1 MTKESPLSPRWK
13 THLPHLVA
21 WTLALVAVLAL
32 LLLTRQVTQA
42 NLEADERSARR
53 ELANLSYLSQQ
64 HASRTLHAAD
74 QTLQIIRALYLRDGM
89 ALDLA
94 ALVRQGVVDVD
105 LLHQVGIIDAQG
117 IFRLSN
123 LPQTPPVNLADR
135 EHFRV
140 HAARASDELF
150 VSQPMLGRVSKK
162 WTIQLTRRISQP
174 DGSLAGV
181 AVVSL
186 DADYFVR
193 FYASLDLGQQGNA
206 MLLGRD
212 GKVWAQRDK
221 LSAGAA
227 GAAAE
232 ALPQAPVEGFVDSD
246 RAADG
251 VPRLYHFRQVPGFP
265 LYVSVALGKQE
276 YQKVGLQTNRLD
288 WLLATL
294 GSLALLGFA
303 ALFSL
308 DRFLIQRQHQQ
319 LAQSHKQ
326 MTLALDSGGLA
337 LWSWDMVTG
346 KLEADERLRAMLGFL
361 PDEQEFDNS
370 LFVELLHPDDRPM
383 LAERLPPVLKG
394 EVPRLLLEHRLRH
407 KDGHW
412 VHLMARGQVVA
423 RDAAGRAL
431 RMTGTDVDRS
441 EQKRLELAVQQ
452 SQALLQN
459 LTDQVPA
466 ELFQFRVDADGGMH
480 FSYVSKYFLDFYGLT
495 LAQVQRDAALVF
507 AWQHADD
514 VARTKLSI
522 QQAATHLTPWQPE
535 YRLHLPDGTV
545 RWHSGHA
552 VPQKCED
559 GSVVFHGAIFDITER
574 KQAEEAQRVAAVA
587 FESTAAMVVSSADL
601 RILQVNHAFVELTG
615 YSLGEAVGRS
625 SNMLRSG
632 RHAPAFYQA
641 MWHSL
646 KQTGHWEGELWN
658 RRKNGDVY
666 PDWLSITVVKDTQG
680 QVTHYVS
687 MHTDISLRKKFEEDI
702 RKLAFFD
709 PLTQLP
715 NRRLLLDRLQQ
726 LSAVRARSNQVA
738 AVLFLDLD
746 RFKLLNDS
754 YGHDQGDELLIQV
767 AQRLQACVREVDTVA
782 RLGGDEFVVALA
794 QLSDD
799 ADLAQAGA
807 QAVAN
812 KILQALAQPFVL
824 PEVTWSL
831 SASIGVALLV
841 NARALPEDL
850 LKQADMAMYQA
861 KAAGRNG
868 VHFFSHRSRQGA
880 G

>member
-1 MTKESPLSPRWK
+1 
-13 THLPHLVA
+13 
-21 WTLALVAVLAL
+21 
-32 LLLTRQVTQA
+32 
-42 NLEADERSARR
+42 
-53 ELANLSYLSQQ
+53 
-64 HASRTLHAAD
+64 
-74 QTLQIIRALYLRDGM
+74 
-89 ALDLA
+89 
-94 ALVRQGVVDVD
+94 
-105 LLHQVGIIDAQG
+105 
-117 IFRLSN
+117 
-123 LPQTPPVNLADR
+123 
-135 EHFRV
+135 
-140 HAARASDELF
+140 
-150 VSQPMLGRVSKK
+150 
-162 WTIQLTRRISQP
+162 
-174 DGSLAGV
+174 
-181 AVVSL
+181 
-186 DADYFVR
+186 
-193 FYASLDLGQQGNA
+193 
-206 MLLGRD
+206 
-212 GKVWAQRDK
+212 
-221 LSAGAA
+221 
-227 GAAAE
+227 
-232 ALPQAPVEGFVDSD
+232 
-246 RAADG
+246 
-251 VPRLYHFRQVPGFP
+251 
-265 LYVSVALGKQE
+265 
-276 YQKVGLQTNRLD
+276 
-288 WLLATL
+288 
-294 GSLALLGFA
+294 
-303 ALFSL
+303 
-308 DRFLIQRQHQQ
+308 
-319 LAQSHKQ
+319 
-326 MTLALDSGGLA
+326 
-337 LWSWDMVTG
+337 
-346 KLEADERLRAMLGFL
+346 
-361 PDEQEFDNS
+361 
-370 LFVELLHPDDRPM
+370 
-383 LAERLPPVLKG
+383 
-394 EVPRLLLEHRLRH
+394 LLLEHRLRH

-687 MHTDISLRKKFEEDI
+687 MRTDISLRKKFEEDI

-767 AQRLQACVREVDTVA
+767 AQRLQACVREIDTVA

>member
-1 MTKESPLSPRWK
+1 LNR
-13 THLPHLVA
+13 
-21 WTLALVAVLAL
+21 
-32 LLLTRQVTQA
+32 TR
-42 NLEADERSARR
+42 S
-53 ELANLSYLSQQ
+53 
-64 HASRTLHAAD
+64 
-74 QTLQIIRALYLRDGM
+74 
-89 ALDLA
+89 
-94 ALVRQGVVDVD
+94 
-105 LLHQVGIIDAQG
+105 
-117 IFRLSN
+117 
-123 LPQTPPVNLADR
+123 
-135 EHFRV
+135 
-140 HAARASDELF
+140 
-150 VSQPMLGRVSKK
+150 
-162 WTIQLTRRISQP
+162 
-174 DGSLAGV
+174 
-181 AVVSL
+181 
-186 DADYFVR
+186 
-193 FYASLDLGQQGNA
+193 
-206 MLLGRD
+206 
-212 GKVWAQRDK
+212 
-221 LSAGAA
+221 
-227 GAAAE
+227 
-232 ALPQAPVEGFVDSD
+232 
-246 RAADG
+246 
-251 VPRLYHFRQVPGFP
+251 P

-394 EVPRLLLEHRLRH
+394 EVPRLLLEHRMRH

-726 LSAVRARSNQVA
+726 LSAVRARSNQIA

-767 AQRLQACVREVDTVA
+767 AQRLQACVREIDTVA

>member
-1 MTKESPLSPRWK
+1 MSPRWK
-13 THLPHLVA
+13 IRLPHLVA
-21 WTLALVAVLAL
+21 WSLALVAVLAL
-32 LLLTRQVTQA
+32 LLLTRQVTQS
-42 NLEADERSARR
+42 NLQESERNARR
-53 ELANLSYLSQQ
+53 ELANLSHLSQQ
-64 HASRTLHAAD
+64 HANRTLHAAD

-94 ALVRQGVVDVD
+94 ALVRQGAVDVD

-135 EHFRV
+135 EHFKV
-140 HAARASDELF
+140 HVARASDELF

-174 DGSLAGV
+174 DGRFGGV
-181 AVVSL
+181 VIVSL
-186 DADYFVR
+186 DVDYFAS
-193 FYASLDLGQQGNA
+193 FYANLDLGQQGNA

-212 GKVWAQRDK
+212 GRVLAQRDK
-221 LSAGAA
+221 PTG
-227 GAAAE
+227 E
-232 ALPQAPVEGFVDSD
+232 AVKEVLPQAPVEGFLDWGTVT
-246 RAADG
+246 
-251 VPRLYHFRQVPGFP
+251 VPRLYHFRQVPDFP
-265 LYVSVALGKQE
+265 FYVSVALGKQE
-276 YQKVGLQTNRLD
+276 YQEVGLRTNRLD

-294 GSLALLGFA
+294 GSLLLLGFA
-303 ALFSL
+303 AFFSW
-308 DRFLIQRQHQQ
+308 DRSLIQQQHQQ

-326 MTLALDSGGLA
+326 MNLALDSGGLA
-337 LWSWDMVTG
+337 LWSWDLVSG
-346 KLEADERLRAMLGFL
+346 KIAVDERLWAMLGFL
-361 PDEQEFDNS
+361 PGEQQFNNN
-370 LFVELLHPDDRPM
+370 LFTELLHPDDRPM
-383 LAERLPPVLKG
+383 LAERLPPVIKG

-412 VHLMARGQVVA
+412 VHLMARGQVVE

-431 RMTGTDVDRS
+431 RMTGTEVDRS

-452 SQALLQN
+452 SQALLQD

-466 ELFQFRVDADGGMH
+466 ELFQFKVDADGHMH
-480 FSYVSKYFLDFYGLT
+480 FSYLSKHFLNFYGLT
-495 LAQVQRDAALVF
+495 LEQVQRDASLIF
-507 AWQHADD
+507 TWQHPDD
-514 VARTKLSI
+514 VARVKLSI
-522 QQAATHLTPWQPE
+522 QQAATHLTPWQTE
-535 YRLHLPDGTV
+535 YRLKLPDGTV
-545 RWHSGHA
+545 RWRGGSA
-552 VPQKCED
+552 VPQKRED

-574 KQAEEAQRVAAVA
+574 KQAEDAQRVAAVA

-601 RILQVNHAFVELTG
+601 RILRVNHAFVALTG
-615 YSLGEAVGRS
+615 YSFDEAVGQS

-632 RHAPAFYQA
+632 RHDSTFYQA

-646 KQTGHWEGELWN
+646 TQTGHWEGELWN

-687 MHTDISLRKKFEEDI
+687 VHTDITMRKRFEEDI

-726 LSAVRARSNQVA
+726 LSAMRARNNQVA

-799 ADLAQAGA
+799 ADLAHAGA

-861 KAAGRNG
+861 KAAGRNS
-868 VHFFSHRSRQGA
+868 VHFFSQRSRLDA

>member
-1 MTKESPLSPRWK
+1 LGQRLKNR
-13 THLPHLVA
+13 LPHLVA
-21 WTLALVAVLAL
+21 WSLALVAVLAL
-32 LLLTRQVTQA
+32 LLLTRQVTQF
-42 NLEADERSARR
+42 NLQEHERSARR
-53 ELANLSYLSQQ
+53 ELANLSHLSQQ
-64 HASRTLHAAD
+64 HASRTLQAAD
-74 QTLQIIRALYLRDGM
+74 QTLQIVRALYLRDGM
-89 ALDLA
+89 ALDLVD
-94 ALVRQGVVDVD
+94 LVRQGAVDVD
-105 LLHQVGIIDAQG
+105 LLHHVGIIDAQG
-117 IFRLSN
+117 MFRLSN
-123 LPQTPPVNLADR
+123 LPQTPAVNLADR
-135 EHFRV
+135 EYFKV
-140 HAARASDELF
+140 HVARASDELF
-150 VSQPMLGRVSKK
+150 VSQPMLGRISNK
-162 WTIQLTRRISQP
+162 WTIHLTRRISQP
-174 DGSLAGV
+174 DGSFAGV
-181 AVVSL
+181 VVVSL
-186 DADYFVR
+186 DAGYFAG

-212 GKVWAQRDK
+212 GRVWTQRDK
-221 LSAGAA
+221 LPAGAA
-227 GAAAE
+227 QE
-232 ALPQAPVEGFVDSD
+232 VLPQAPAEGFFDSD
-246 RAADG
+246 MAVDG
-251 VPRLYHFRQVPGFP
+251 VPRWYHFRQVPGFP

-276 YQKVGLQTNRLD
+276 YQEVGLRTNRLD

-294 GSLALLGFA
+294 GSLLLLGFA
-303 ALFSL
+303 AIFSW
-308 DRFLIQRQHQQ
+308 DRSLIQQQHQQ

-337 LWSWDMVTG
+337 LWSWDWVTG
-346 KLEADERLRAMLGFL
+346 QMEVDKRSRAMLGFL
-361 PDEQEFDNS
+361 PGEQQLDGN
-370 LFVELLHPDDRPM
+370 LFAELLHPDDRPM
-383 LAERLPPVLKG
+383 LAERLRPVLKG

-412 VHLMARGQVVA
+412 VDLMVRGQVVA
-423 RDAAGRAL
+423 RDAAGRVL
-431 RMTGTDVDRS
+431 RMTGTVVDRS

-452 SQALLQN
+452 SQALLQD

-466 ELFQFRVDADGGMH
+466 ELFQFRVDADGHIH

-495 LAQVQRDAALVF
+495 LAQVQRDASLFF
-507 AWQHADD
+507 AWQHPDD
-514 VARTKLSI
+514 VARIKLSI
-522 QQAATHLTPWQPE
+522 QQAATQLTPWQSE
-535 YRLHLPDGTV
+535 FRLKLPDGTV
-545 RWHSGHA
+545 RWRSGRA
-552 VPQKCED
+552 VPKKRED
-559 GSVVFHGAIFDITER
+559 GSVVFHGAVFDITER

-601 RILQVNHAFVELTG
+601 RILRVNHAFVDLTG
-615 YSLGEAVGRS
+615 YSFDEAVGQS
-625 SNMLRSG
+625 SNMLMSG
-632 RHAPAFYQA
+632 RHDPAFYQA

-646 KQTGHWEGELWN
+646 TQTGHWEGELWN

-666 PDWLSITVVKDTQG
+666 PDWLSITAVKDTQG

-687 MHTDISLRKKFEEDI
+687 VHTDISLRKRFEEDI

-726 LSAVRARSNQVA
+726 LSAVRARNNQIA

-746 RFKLLNDS
+746 RFKLLNDNH
-754 YGHDQGDELLIQV
+754 GHDQGDELLIQV

-812 KILQALAQPFVL
+812 KILQAMARPFVL

-831 SASIGVALLV
+831 SVSIGVALLV

-868 VHFFSHRSRQGA
+868 VHFFSDRSRPGA

>member
-1 MTKESPLSPRWK
+1 MVAM
-13 THLPHLVA
+13 LV
-21 WTLALVAVLAL
+21 L

-42 NLEADERSARR
+42 HLQESERNARR
-53 ELANLSYLSQQ
+53 ELTNLSQLSQQ
-64 HASRTLHAAD
+64 HANRTLHAAD
-74 QTLQIIRALYLRDGM
+74 QTLHIIRALYVRDGM

-123 LPQTPPVNLADR
+123 LPQTPAVNLADR
-135 EHFRV
+135 EHFKV
-140 HAARASDELF
+140 HVARASDELF
-150 VSQPMLGRVSKK
+150 VSQPMLGRVSNK

-174 DGSLAGV
+174 DGSFAGV

-186 DADYFVR
+186 DAGYFAS

-212 GKVWAQRDK
+212 GRVLAQRDQ
-221 LSAGAA
+221 LPTGGGERAF
-227 GAAAE
+227 
-232 ALPQAPVEGFVDSD
+232 PQAPAEGFFDWDSVT
-246 RAADG
+246 
-251 VPRLYHFRQVPGFP
+251 VPRLYHFRQVPDFP
-265 LYVSVALGKQE
+265 FYVSVALGKQE
-276 YQKVGLQTNRLD
+276 YMEAGQQTNRLD
-288 WLLATL
+288 WLLASL
-294 GSLALLGFA
+294 GSLLLLGFA
-303 ALFSL
+303 AFFSW
-308 DRFLIQRQHQQ
+308 DRYLIQQQHQQ

-337 LWSWDMVTG
+337 LWTWDLVTG
-346 KLEADERLRAMLGFL
+346 NMEMDDRLSAMLGFVPGERQL
-361 PDEQEFDNS
+361 DNK
-370 LFVELLHPDDRPM
+370 LFTELLHPDDRPM

-394 EVPRLLLEHRLRH
+394 DVPRLLLEHRLRH
-407 KDGHW
+407 QDGHW

-431 RMTGTDVDRS
+431 RMMGTEVDRS
-441 EQKRLELAVQQ
+441 EQKQLELAVQQ
-452 SQALLQN
+452 SQALLRD

-466 ELFQFRVDADGGMH
+466 ELFQFTVEADGRMH
-480 FSYVSKYFLDFYGLT
+480 FSYLSKHFLDFYGLT
-495 LAQVQRDAALVF
+495 LEQVQRDASLVF
-507 AWQHADD
+507 AWQHPDD
-514 VARTKLSI
+514 VARVKQSI
-522 QQAATHLTPWQPE
+522 QQAATNLTIWQAE
-535 YRLHLPDGTV
+535 YRLKLPDGTV
-545 RWHSGHA
+545 RWRGGRA
-552 VPQKCED
+552 VPQRRED

-574 KQAEEAQRVAAVA
+574 IQAEEAQRVAAVA
-587 FESTAAMVVSSADL
+587 FESSASMVVSSADL
-601 RILQVNHAFVELTG
+601 RILRVNHAFVALTG
-615 YSLGEAVGRS
+615 YGFDEAVGQA

-632 RHAPAFYQA
+632 RHDSVFYQA

-646 KQTGHWEGELWN
+646 RQTGHWEGELWN
-658 RRKNGDVY
+658 RRKNGEIY
-666 PDWLSITVVKDTQG
+666 PDWLSITAVKDPQG

-687 MHTDISLRKKFEEDI
+687 VHTDITLRKRFDEDI

-709 PLTQLP
+709 SLTKLP

-726 LSAVRARSNQVA
+726 LSAMRARSNQVA

-767 AQRLQACVREVDTVA
+767 AQRLQACVREIDTVA

-799 ADLAQAGA
+799 ADLAHAGA
-807 QAVAN
+807 QAVAD

-824 PEVTWSL
+824 PEVTWRL

-861 KAAGRNG
+861 KAAGRNS
-868 VHFFSHRSRQGA
+868 VHFFNHRSGA
-880 G
+880 DAG

>member
-1 MTKESPLSPRWK
+1 LNR
-13 THLPHLVA
+13 
-21 WTLALVAVLAL
+21 
-32 LLLTRQVTQA
+32 TR
-42 NLEADERSARR
+42 S
-53 ELANLSYLSQQ
+53 
-64 HASRTLHAAD
+64 
-74 QTLQIIRALYLRDGM
+74 
-89 ALDLA
+89 
-94 ALVRQGVVDVD
+94 
-105 LLHQVGIIDAQG
+105 
-117 IFRLSN
+117 
-123 LPQTPPVNLADR
+123 
-135 EHFRV
+135 
-140 HAARASDELF
+140 
-150 VSQPMLGRVSKK
+150 
-162 WTIQLTRRISQP
+162 
-174 DGSLAGV
+174 
-181 AVVSL
+181 
-186 DADYFVR
+186 
-193 FYASLDLGQQGNA
+193 
-206 MLLGRD
+206 
-212 GKVWAQRDK
+212 
-221 LSAGAA
+221 
-227 GAAAE
+227 
-232 ALPQAPVEGFVDSD
+232 
-246 RAADG
+246 
-251 VPRLYHFRQVPGFP
+251 P

-601 RILQVNHAFVELTG
+601 RILQVNHAFVDLTG

-767 AQRLQACVREVDTVA
+767 AQRLQACVREIDTVA

>member
-1 MTKESPLSPRWK
+1 M
-13 THLPHLVA
+13 LV
-21 WTLALVAVLAL
+21 L
-32 LLLTRQVTQA
+32 LLLTRQVTKAHLQ
-42 NLEADERSARR
+42 ESERNARR
-53 ELANLSYLSQQ
+53 ELTNLSQLSQQ
-64 HASRTLHAAD
+64 HANRTLHAAD
-74 QTLQIIRALYLRDGM
+74 QTLHIIRALYLRDGM

-94 ALVRQGVVDVD
+94 ALVRQDVVDVD

-123 LPQTPPVNLADR
+123 LPQTPAVNLADR
-135 EHFRV
+135 EHFKV
-140 HAARASDELF
+140 HVARASDELF
-150 VSQPMLGRVSKK
+150 VSQPMLGRVSNK

-174 DGSLAGV
+174 DGSFAGV

-186 DADYFVR
+186 DAGYFAS
-193 FYASLDLGQQGNA
+193 FYASLELGQQGNA

-212 GKVWAQRDK
+212 GRVLAQRDQ
-221 LSAGAA
+221 LPTGGGERAF
-227 GAAAE
+227 
-232 ALPQAPVEGFVDSD
+232 PQAPAEGFFDWDSVP
-246 RAADG
+246 
-251 VPRLYHFRQVPGFP
+251 VPRLYHFRQVPDFP
-265 LYVSVALGKQE
+265 FYVSVALGKQE
-276 YQKVGLQTNRLD
+276 YMEAGQQTNRLD
-288 WLLATL
+288 WLLASL
-294 GSLALLGFA
+294 GSLLLLGFA
-303 ALFSL
+303 AFFSW
-308 DRFLIQRQHQQ
+308 DRYLIQQQHQQ

-337 LWSWDMVTG
+337 LWTWDLVTG
-346 KLEADERLRAMLGFL
+346 NMEMDDRLSAMLGFVPGERQL
-361 PDEQEFDNS
+361 DNK
-370 LFVELLHPDDRPM
+370 LFTELLHPDDRPM

-394 EVPRLLLEHRLRH
+394 DVPRLLLEHRLRH
-407 KDGHW
+407 QDGHW

-431 RMTGTDVDRS
+431 RMMGTEVDRS
-441 EQKRLELAVQQ
+441 EQKQLELAVQQ
-452 SQALLQN
+452 SQALLRD

-466 ELFQFRVDADGGMH
+466 ELFQFTVEADGRMH
-480 FSYVSKYFLDFYGLT
+480 FSYLSKHFLDFYGLT
-495 LAQVQRDAALVF
+495 LEQVQRDASLVF
-507 AWQHADD
+507 AWQHPDD
-514 VARTKLSI
+514 VARVKQSI
-522 QQAATHLTPWQPE
+522 QQAATNLTIWQAE
-535 YRLHLPDGTV
+535 YRLKLPDGTV
-545 RWHSGHA
+545 RWRGGRA
-552 VPQKCED
+552 VPQKRED
-559 GSVVFHGAIFDITER
+559 GSVVFHGAIFDITESI
-574 KQAEEAQRVAAVA
+574 QAEEAQRVAAVA
-587 FESTAAMVVSSADL
+587 FESSASMVVSSADL
-601 RILQVNHAFVELTG
+601 RILRVNHAFVALTG
-615 YSLGEAVGRS
+615 YGFDEAVGQA

-632 RHAPAFYQA
+632 RHDSVFYQA

-658 RRKNGDVY
+658 RRKNGEIY
-666 PDWLSITVVKDTQG
+666 PDWLSITAVKDPQG

-687 MHTDISLRKKFEEDI
+687 VHTDITLRKRFDEDI

-726 LSAVRARSNQVA
+726 LSAMRARSNQVA

-767 AQRLQACVREVDTVA
+767 AQRLQACVREIDTVA

-799 ADLAQAGA
+799 ADLAHAGA
-807 QAVAN
+807 QAVAD

-824 PEVTWSL
+824 PEVTWRL

-861 KAAGRNG
+861 KAAGRNS
-868 VHFFSHRSRQGA
+868 VHFFNHRSGSDA

>member
-1 MTKESPLSPRWK
+1 MSPHWK
-13 THLPHLVA
+13 IRLPHLVA
-21 WTLALVAVLAL
+21 WSLAVVVVLAL

-42 NLEADERSARR
+42 HLQESERSARR
-53 ELANLSYLSQQ
+53 ELANLSQLSQQ
-64 HASRTLHAAD
+64 HANRTLHAAD

-94 ALVRQGVVDVD
+94 ALVREGAVDVD

-123 LPQTPPVNLADR
+123 LPQTPAVNLADR
-135 EHFRV
+135 EYFKV
-140 HAARASDELF
+140 HVARAGNELF
-150 VSQPMLGRVSKK
+150 VSQPMLGRVSNK

-174 DGSLAGV
+174 DGGFAGV

-186 DADYFVR
+186 DAGYFAS

-212 GKVWAQRDK
+212 GRVLAQRDK
-221 LSAGAA
+221 LPTGGVIEMAF
-227 GAAAE
+227 
-232 ALPQAPVEGFVDSD
+232 PQAPAEGFF
-246 RAADG
+246 DG
-251 VPRLYHFRQVPGFP
+251 DTVTMPRLYHFRQVSDFP

-276 YQKVGLQTNRLD
+276 YLQAGQQTNRLN
-288 WLLATL
+288 WLLASL
-294 GSLALLGFA
+294 GSLLLLGFA
-303 ALFSL
+303 AFFSW
-308 DRFLIQRQHQQ
+308 DRYLVQQQHQQ

-337 LWSWDMVTG
+337 LWTWDLVTG
-346 KLEADERLRAMLGFL
+346 KMAMDDRLWAMLGVVPGERTL
-361 PDEQEFDNS
+361 DNN
-370 LFVELLHPDDRPM
+370 LFAELLHPDDRPM
-383 LAERLPPVLKG
+383 LAERLPPVLRG

-407 KDGHW
+407 QDGHW

-431 RMTGTDVDRS
+431 RMMGTEVDRS

-452 SQALLQN
+452 SQALLRD

-466 ELFQFRVDADGGMH
+466 ELFQFTVDTDGRMH
-480 FSYVSKYFLDFYGLT
+480 FSYLSKHFLDFYGLT
-495 LAQVQRDAALVF
+495 LEQVQRDASLVF
-507 AWQHADD
+507 AWQHPDD
-514 VARTKLSI
+514 VARVKQSI
-522 QQAATHLTPWQPE
+522 QQAATHLTHWQTE
-535 YRLHLPDGTV
+535 YRLKLPDGTV
-545 RWHSGHA
+545 RWRGGRA
-552 VPQKCED
+552 VPQKRED

-574 KQAEEAQRVAAVA
+574 IQAEEAQRVAAVA
-587 FESTAAMVVSSADL
+587 FESSASMVVSSADL
-601 RILQVNHAFVELTG
+601 RILRVNHAFVALTG
-615 YSLGEAVGRS
+615 YGFDEAVGQS
-625 SNMLRSG
+625 SNILRSG
-632 RHAPAFYQA
+632 RHDPVFYQA

-646 KQTGHWEGELWN
+646 TQTGHWEGEVWN
-658 RRKNGDVY
+658 RRKNGDMY
-666 PDWLSITVVKDTQG
+666 PDWLSITAVKNPQG

-687 MHTDISLRKKFEEDI
+687 MHTDVTLRKRFDEDI

-726 LSAVRARSNQVA
+726 LSAMRARNNQVA

-767 AQRLQACVREVDTVA
+767 AQRLQACVREIDTVA

-799 ADLAQAGA
+799 ADLAHAGA

-812 KILQALAQPFVL
+812 KILQAMAQPFVL
-824 PEVTWSL
+824 PDVTWSL

-841 NARALPEDL
+841 NDKALPEDL

-861 KAAGRNG
+861 KAAGRNR
-868 VHFFSHRSRQGA
+868 VHFFSHRSRPDA

>member
-1 MTKESPLSPRWK
+1 
-13 THLPHLVA
+13 
-21 WTLALVAVLAL
+21 
-32 LLLTRQVTQA
+32 
-42 NLEADERSARR
+42 
-53 ELANLSYLSQQ
+53 
-64 HASRTLHAAD
+64 
-74 QTLQIIRALYLRDGM
+74 
-89 ALDLA
+89 
-94 ALVRQGVVDVD
+94 
-105 LLHQVGIIDAQG
+105 
-117 IFRLSN
+117 
-123 LPQTPPVNLADR
+123 
-135 EHFRV
+135 
-140 HAARASDELF
+140 
-150 VSQPMLGRVSKK
+150 
-162 WTIQLTRRISQP
+162 
-174 DGSLAGV
+174 
-181 AVVSL
+181 
-186 DADYFVR
+186 
-193 FYASLDLGQQGNA
+193 
-206 MLLGRD
+206 
-212 GKVWAQRDK
+212 
-221 LSAGAA
+221 
-227 GAAAE
+227 
-232 ALPQAPVEGFVDSD
+232 
-246 RAADG
+246 
-251 VPRLYHFRQVPGFP
+251 
-265 LYVSVALGKQE
+265 VSVALGKQE

-370 LFVELLHPDDRPM
+370 LFTELLHPDDRPM

-726 LSAVRARSNQVA
+726 LSAVRARSNQIA

-767 AQRLQACVREVDTVA
+767 TQRLQACVREIDTVA

>member
-1 MTKESPLSPRWK
+1 MTKESPLSQRWK
-13 THLPHLVA
+13 IHLPHLVA

-32 LLLTRQVTQA
+32 LLLTRQVTQS
-42 NLEADERSARR
+42 NLEKDERTAQR
-53 ELANLSYLSQQ
+53 ELVNLSYLSQQ
-64 HASRTLHAAD
+64 HVRRTLHTVD
-74 QTLQIIRALYLRDGM
+74 QTLKIVRALYLRDGM

-94 ALVRQGVVDVD
+94 DLVRRSTLDVALV
-105 LLHQVGIIDAQG
+105 HHVGIIDAQG

-123 LPQTPPVNLADR
+123 LPQTPAVNLDDR
-135 EHFRV
+135 EYFKMHL
-140 HAARASDELF
+140 ARASDELL
-150 VSQPMLGRVSKK
+150 VSPPMLEQFSKK
-162 WTIQLTRRISQP
+162 WTIQLTRRINQP
-174 DGSLAGV
+174 DGSFAGV
-181 AVVSL
+181 VVVSL
-186 DADYFVR
+186 DADYFAR
-193 FYASLDLGQQGNA
+193 FYASLDLGEQGNA

-212 GKVWAQRDK
+212 GRVWAQRAK

-227 GAAAE
+227 QE
-232 ALPQAPVEGFVDSD
+232 VLPQAPVEGFFDSD
-246 RAADG
+246 MAADG
-251 VPRLYHFRQVPGFP
+251 VPRLYHARPVPGFP

-276 YQKVGLQTNRLD
+276 YQKEGLQTNRLD

-294 GSLALLGFA
+294 GGLLLLGCA
-303 ALFSL
+303 AIFSW
-308 DRFLIQRQHQQ
+308 DRSLIQRQHRQ

-326 MTLALDSGGLA
+326 MKLALDSGGLA
-337 LWSWDMVTG
+337 LWSWDLVTG
-346 KLEADERLRAMLGFL
+346 QIEVDERSGVMLGFL
-361 PDEQEFDNS
+361 PGAQQFDNK
-370 LFVELLHPDDRPM
+370 LFVELLHPDDRRM
-383 LAERLPPVLKG
+383 LAERLPPVLKS

-412 VHLMARGQVVA
+412 VHLMVRGQVVE

-431 RMTGTDVDRS
+431 RMTGTAVDRS
-441 EQKRLELAVQQ
+441 EQKQLELAVQQ
-452 SQALLQN
+452 SRTLLQN

-466 ELFQFRVDADGGMH
+466 ELFQFNMDADGRIH
-480 FSYVSKYFLDFYGLT
+480 FSYLSKYFLDFYGLT
-495 LAQVQRDAALVF
+495 LAQVQHDASLVF
-507 AWQHADD
+507 AWQHPDD
-514 VARTKLSI
+514 VARIKLSI
-522 QQAATHLTPWQPE
+522 QQSVTHLTPWQTE
-535 YRLHLPDGTV
+535 YRLKLPDGSV
-545 RWHSGHA
+545 SWRGGRG
-552 VPQKCED
+552 VPQKRDD

-587 FESTAAMVVSSADL
+587 FESSAAMVVSSADL
-601 RILQVNHAFVELTG
+601 RILRVNHAFVDLTG
-615 YSLGEAVGRS
+615 YSFDEAVGQS

-632 RHAPAFYQA
+632 RHDPAFYQA

-646 KQTGHWEGELWN
+646 TQTGHWEGELWN

-666 PDWLSITVVKDTQG
+666 PDWLSITVVKDMQG

-687 MHTDISLRKKFEEDI
+687 VHTDISLRKRFEEDI

-726 LSAVRARSNQVA
+726 LSAVRARNNQIA

-746 RFKLLNDS
+746 RFKLLNNNH
-754 YGHDQGDELLIQV
+754 GHDQGDELLIQV

-794 QLSDD
+794 QLSEDEE
-799 ADLAQAGA
+799 LAQAGA

-812 KILQALAQPFVL
+812 KILQAMARQFVL

-831 SASIGVALLV
+831 SVSIGVALLV

-868 VHFFSHRSRQGA
+868 VHFFSHRSRA
-880 G
+880 

>member
-1 MTKESPLSPRWK
+1 M
-13 THLPHLVA
+13 
-21 WTLALVAVLAL
+21 VAVLAL
-32 LLLTRQVTQA
+32 LLLTRQVTQS
-42 NLEADERSARR
+42 NFQEYERNARR
-53 ELANLSYLSQQ
+53 ELANLSHLSQQ
-64 HASRTLHAAD
+64 HANRTLHAAD
-74 QTLQIIRALYLRDGM
+74 QTLQIVRALYLRDGM

-123 LPQTPPVNLADR
+123 LSQTPPVNLADR
-135 EHFRV
+135 EHFKV
-140 HAARASDELF
+140 HVARASDELF
-150 VSQPMLGRVSKK
+150 VSKPVLGRISKK
-162 WTIQLTRRISQP
+162 WTIQLTRRISRP
-174 DGSLAGV
+174 DGSFAGV

-186 DADYFVR
+186 DVDYFSS
-193 FYASLDLGQQGNA
+193 FYANLDLGQQGNA

-212 GKVWAQRDK
+212 GRVWVQRDK
-221 LSAGAA
+221 LLTGGGAESAF
-227 GAAAE
+227 
-232 ALPQAPVEGFVDSD
+232 PQTPVEGFFDWDTVT
-246 RAADG
+246 
-251 VPRLYHFRQVPGFP
+251 VPRLYHFRPVPGFP

-276 YQKVGLQTNRLD
+276 YMEVGQQTNRLD

-294 GSLALLGFA
+294 GSLLLLGFA
-303 ALFSL
+303 AIFSW
-308 DRFLIQRQHQQ
+308 DRSLIQQQHHQ

-337 LWSWDMVTG
+337 LWSWDLVTG
-346 KLEADERLRAMLGFL
+346 KIEADERLRAMLGFL
-361 PDEQEFDNS
+361 PGEQQLDNS
-370 LFVELLHPDDRPM
+370 LFTELLHPDDRPM

-412 VHLMARGQVVA
+412 VHLMARGQVVE

-431 RMTGTDVDRS
+431 RMTGTEVDRS

-452 SQALLQN
+452 SQALLQD

-466 ELFQFRVDADGGMH
+466 ELFQFKVDADGRMH
-480 FSYVSKYFLDFYGLT
+480 FSYLSKYFLDFYGLT
-495 LAQVQRDAALVF
+495 LEQVQRDASLVF
-507 AWQHADD
+507 AWQHPDD
-514 VARTKLSI
+514 VARIKLSI
-522 QQAATHLTPWQPE
+522 QQAVTHLTPWQTE
-535 YRLHLPDGTV
+535 YRLKLPDGTV
-545 RWHSGHA
+545 RWRGGRA
-552 VPQKCED
+552 VPQKRED

-601 RILQVNHAFVELTG
+601 RILRVNHAFVALTG
-615 YSLGEAVGRS
+615 YSFDEAVGQS

-632 RHAPAFYQA
+632 RHDPAFYQA

-646 KQTGHWEGELWN
+646 TQTGHWEGELWN

-687 MHTDISLRKKFEEDI
+687 VHTDITMRKRFEEDI

-726 LSAVRARSNQVA
+726 LSAVRARNNQVA

-799 ADLAQAGA
+799 ADLAHAGA

-812 KILQALAQPFVL
+812 KILKALAQPFVL

-831 SASIGVALLV
+831 SVSIGVALLV

-868 VHFFSHRSRQGA
+868 VHFFSHRSRPDA